1 MKLES
6 LKIADITHAP
16 WNPRSPEELDPAHPA
31 MQELAKSLRA
41 VGLINPITV
50 WGRVCIAG
58 NRRLV
63 AARLALDAAGVDPAA
78 QTISAM
84 VYAAD
89 ELDEPAARAIT
100 RAENEARFGVSPLA
114 DARQIR
120 ELMDRANLA
129 QNDIASLFGVSEA
142 TVCRRAKLLDLD
154 QSLVAELEARKASAR
169 TLEILASYPAE
180 LQRDI
185 VHRTIGYGQA
195 LDPRTVQRAFW
206 NITRAIDP
214 SAWPFAKGPHAADR
228 LRRCTSCAN
237 CTACAPLLFGF
248 EELAETESAAD
259 RATGRCMDHLCWERL
274 EAEAKEDV
282 ISSALAKHAKPIKGT
297 VNVKSPYTAPW
308 TGLTAN
314 RPSKAN
320 SFAYILWDKWSHELK
335 IKFGPDPSIV
345 KRAAKAAEAE
355 RRAREEAAQEAA
367 RPFND
372 AVNRISNYFYDVE
385 SDPARLLWLA
395 QNAPG
400 LRDDVTAEEL
410 AALKAA
416 AELDAKGCAK

>member
-63 AARLALDAAGVDPAA
+63 AARLALNAAGVDPAA

-84 VYAAD
+84 VYADD

-154 QSLVAELEARKASAR
+154 QSLVPELEARKAPAR

-185 VHRTIGYGQA
+185 VHRTIAYGQA
-195 LDPRTVQRAFW
+195 LDPRNVQRAFW

-274 EAEAKEDV
+274 EAEAKEGIV
-282 ISSALAKHAKPIKGT
+282 SSALAKYPKIKGSVAARNT
-297 VNVKSPYTAPW
+297 WSEPW
-308 TGLTAN
+308 TSLAS
-314 RPSKAN
+314 RPSKTN
-320 SFAYILWDKWSHELK
+320 CFAYFAFDSYKGDVTV
-335 IKFGPDPSIV
+335 KFGPDPAIA

-355 RRAREEAAQEAA
+355 RRAAEAAKAEAE
-367 RPFND
+367 RPYRS
-372 AVNRISNYFYDVE
+372 AVSRVRDYIYDCLAE
-385 SDPARLLWLA
+385 PASILWLA
-395 QNAPG
+395 THAPG
-400 LRDDVTAEEL
+400 LKDDFPADEL

-416 AELDAKGCAK
+416 AKGDAK